1 MKHPPLCRRPTPPT
15 YCAAWALRR
24 MRPGKRA
31 ALFLLMVLSSLSLT
45 GCLTIGPVVEVRHI
59 LIHPGQP
66 LRVMENITVRGERM
80 DGGGAAEHDVGG
92 WVMMPPDHWAA
103 VSALIKPPLKVAAP

>member
-1 MKHPPLCRRPTPPT
+1 
-15 YCAAWALRR
+15 
-24 MRPGKRA
+24 
-31 ALFLLMVLSSLSLT
+31 
-45 GCLTIGPVVEVRHI
+45 
-59 LIHPGQP
+59 
-66 LRVMENITVRGERM
+66 MENITVRGERM